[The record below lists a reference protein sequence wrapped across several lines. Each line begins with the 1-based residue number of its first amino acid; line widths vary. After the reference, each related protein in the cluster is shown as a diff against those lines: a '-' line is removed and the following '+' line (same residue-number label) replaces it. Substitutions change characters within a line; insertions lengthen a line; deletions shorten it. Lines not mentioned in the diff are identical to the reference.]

1 MQRIGW
7 VGTVLLATA
16 CGGRATDVQTRSG
29 DVAFAG
35 TTAYFLTTTRAA
47 IGLPDGGTVP
57 INLLQLDIHASA
69 DGCGP
74 WQGVVPPARSV
85 LAVSLIRPEPTP
97 ITPGR
102 YSVSLDTVIDGAWVL
117 FTHQEPAGGIILPAV
132 SGQVDLARLSETAA
146 AGSVD
151 VTLQDGSR
159 LEGDFSASPCP

>member
-1 MQRIGW
+1 MRRLAW
-7 VGTVLLATA
+7 VGALLLAAA
-16 CGGRATDVQTRSG
+16 CGGGATDVQTRSG
-29 DVAFAG
+29 DIAFAG
-35 TTAYFLTTTRAA
+35 TTAYFFTARAA

-74 WQGVVPPARSV
+74 WQGVVPPTRSV

-97 ITPGR
+97 VTSGR
-102 YSVSLDTVIDGAWVL
+102 YPVSLQTVIDGAWVS
-117 FTHQEPAGGIILPAV
+117 FTHQEPAGGIVLPGV
-132 SGQVDLARLSETAA
+132 SGQIDLARVSETTA

-159 LEGDFSASPCP
+159 MEGDFSASPCP